1 MEINDKLVSYVA
13 ELAHLK
19 LDDDQRAQAA
29 ADLSRMIGYVDQLAE
44 LDTDGVEPMSHVFP
58 LVNVFRE
65 DEVKPSMARE
75 LILQNAPK
83 QKDGCFLVPK
93 TVASGGRTM
102 DWFDLTALELG
113 AKIQAGEVSAV
124 DAARACLARIEEK
137 EPTVHAFVTV
147 TPEAALA
154 RAEAVQ
160 KRIDSGELTHPLA
173 GVPMAV
179 KDLISTKGVRT
190 TCASKMLE
198 NYVPVFDATVVQK
211 LDAIGAVCLGKTNMD
226 EFAMGSSTE
235 SSYFGVTRNPWDA
248 SRVPGGSSGGS
259 AAAVAA
265 REVFYAL
272 GSDTG
277 GSIRQPASFC
287 GVTGIKPTYG
297 AVSRYGLLAYASSLD
312 QIGPLT
318 IDARDAAA
326 VTAALVG
333 RDEMDATSVDAPVP
347 SLPEKTRLD
356 GLRVGIPQA
365 YFGDGLDEQVRAR
378 VMDAAHELETLGAA
392 LVAVD
397 MPILRYAIPAYYILA
412 CAEASSNLSR
422 YDGVKY
428 GFRPAHFEDLHD
440 LYLTARSEGFGAE
453 VKRRIMLGAFA
464 LSSGYYDAYYNK
476 ALRVKALIKRG
487 FDACFEKA
495 DILLT
500 PAAPTTAYPLGA
512 HADDPIQMYLGD
524 IYTVSVNMAG
534 LPGMVVPCGFDGAGL
549 PVGAQMIAPAFG
561 EQRLFDAA
569 CAYQARTAFH
579 RARPKED

>member
-1 MEINDKLVSYVA
+1 
-13 ELAHLK
+13 
-19 LDDDQRAQAA
+19 
-29 ADLSRMIGYVDQLAE
+29 
-44 LDTDGVEPMSHVFP
+44 MS
-58 LVNVFRE
+58 L
-65 DEVKPSMARE
+65 
-75 LILQNAPK
+75 
-83 QKDGCFLVPK
+83 
-93 TVASGGRTM
+93 
-102 DWFDLTALELG
+102 FDLTALELG
-113 AKIQAGEVSAV
+113 AKIQAGEVGAV
-124 DAARACLARIEEK
+124 EVTRACLARIEAK

-147 TPEAALA
+147 TPEAAVA
-154 RAEAVQ
+154 RAEDVQ
-160 KRIDSGELTHPLA
+160 KRIQSGELTHPLA
-173 GVPMAV
+173 GVPMAI

-190 TCASKMLE
+190 TCSSKMLE

-235 SSYFGVTRNPWDA
+235 SSYFGVTRNPWDLT
-248 SRVPGGSSGGS
+248 RVPGGSSGGS

-326 VTAALVG
+326 VTAALMG
-333 RDEMDATSVDAPVP
+333 KDEMDATSVAAPVP
-347 SLPEKTRLD
+347 VLPEKARLD

-365 YFGDGLDEQVRAR
+365 YFGEGLDADVRER
-378 VMDAAHELETLGAA
+378 LGAT
-392 LVAVD
+392 LVEVD
-397 MPILRYAIPAYYILA
+397 MPILKYSIPAYYILA

-476 ALRVKALIKRG
+476 ALRVKALIKQG

>member
-1 MEINDKLVSYVA
+1 
-13 ELAHLK
+13 
-19 LDDDQRAQAA
+19 
-29 ADLSRMIGYVDQLAE
+29 
-44 LDTDGVEPMSHVFP
+44 
-58 LVNVFRE
+58 
-65 DEVKPSMARE
+65 
-75 LILQNAPK
+75 
-83 QKDGCFLVPK
+83 
-93 TVASGGRTM
+93 M

-113 AKIQAGEVSAV
+113 AKIQAGEVGAV
-124 DAARACLARIEEK
+124 EATRACLARIEAK

-147 TPEAALA
+147 TPEAAVA
-154 RAEAVQ
+154 RAEDVQ
-160 KRIDSGELTHPLA
+160 KRIQSGELTHPLA
-173 GVPMAV
+173 GVPMAI

-190 TCASKMLE
+190 TCSSKMLE

-235 SSYFGVTRNPWDA
+235 SSYFGVTRNPWDLT
-248 SRVPGGSSGGS
+248 RVPGGSSGGS

-326 VTAALVG
+326 VTAALMG
-333 RDEMDATSVDAPVP
+333 KDEMDATSVAAPVP
-347 SLPEKTRLD
+347 VLPEKARLD

-365 YFGDGLDEQVRAR
+365 YFGEGLDADVHER
-378 VMDAAHELETLGAA
+378 VMDAAHELERLGAT
-392 LVAVD
+392 LVEVD
-397 MPILRYAIPAYYILA
+397 MPILKYSIPAYYILA

-464 LSSGYYDAYYNK
+464 LSSGYYDAYYIQAQK
-476 ALRVKALIKRG
+476 IRRLIAEDYKNAFAG
-487 FDACFEKA
+487 CDV
-495 DILLT
+495 IMG
-500 PAAPTTAYPLGA
+500 PVSPTVAWNLGDK
-512 HADDPIQMYLGD
+512 ADDPVANYLGD
-524 IYTVSVNMAG
+524 IFTLSTNLAG
-534 LPGMVVPCGFDGAGL
+534 LPGMSIPCGFGQGDHARR
-549 PVGAQMIAPAFG
+549 PVGLQLTGNYFDEARLLNIAH
-561 EQRLFDAA
+561 Q
-569 CAYQARTAFH
+569 YQKATDWH
-579 RARPKED
+579 LKSPV

>member
-1 MEINDKLVSYVA
+1 MAFSTDMGI
-13 ELAHLK
+13 
-19 LDDDQRAQAA
+19 AQ
-29 ADLSRMIGYVDQLAE
+29 
-44 LDTDGVEPMSHVFP
+44 
-58 LVNVFRE
+58 
-65 DEVKPSMARE
+65 
-75 LILQNAPK
+75 
-83 QKDGCFLVPK
+83 
-93 TVASGGRTM
+93 
-102 DWFDLTALELG
+102 
-113 AKIQAGEVSAV
+113 IQAGLRAGDFTAREVAQEALAHIK
-124 DAARACLARIEEK
+124 AADGK
-137 EPTVHAFVTV
+137 VHAFLEITE
-147 TPEAALA
+147 EAAYA
-154 RAEAVQ
+154 AAE
-160 KRIDSGELTHPLA
+160 RIDAAIAAGSFDELGPLA
-173 GVPMAV
+173 GIPCAF
-179 KDLISTKGVRT
+179 KDNMNQEGTHT
-190 TCASKMLE
+190 TCASHMLE
-198 NYVPVFDATVVQK
+198 NYVSPYTATCVQRAIDAGC
-211 LDAIGAVCLGKTNMD
+211 IPLGKLNMD
-226 EFAMGSSTE
+226 EFAFGSSTE
-235 SSYFGVTRNPWDA
+235 SSAFGPTHNPWDLD
-248 SRVPGGSSGGS
+248 RVPGGSSGGS
-259 AAAVAA
+259 AAAVASGMTC
-265 REVFYAL
+265 VAL

-326 VTAALVG
+326 VTAALMG
-333 RDEMDATSVDAPVP
+333 RDEMDATSVDAPAP

-356 GLRVGIPQA
+356 GLHVGIPQA

-378 VMDAAHELETLGAA
+378 VMDAAHELEALGAT

>member
-1 MEINDKLVSYVA
+1 
-13 ELAHLK
+13 
-19 LDDDQRAQAA
+19 
-29 ADLSRMIGYVDQLAE
+29 
-44 LDTDGVEPMSHVFP
+44 
-58 LVNVFRE
+58 
-65 DEVKPSMARE
+65 
-75 LILQNAPK
+75 
-83 QKDGCFLVPK
+83 
-93 TVASGGRTM
+93 M

-248 SRVPGGSSGGS
+248 SRVPGGS
-259 AAAVAA
+259 
-265 REVFYAL
+265 
-272 GSDTG
+272 
-277 GSIRQPASFC
+277 IRQPASFC

-326 VTAALVG
+326 VTAALMG
-333 RDEMDATSVDAPVP
+333 RDEMDATSVDAPAP

-378 VMDAAHELETLGAA
+378 VMDAAHELEALGAA

>member
-1 MEINDKLVSYVA
+1 MEKDITFASVA
-13 ELAHLK
+13 EL
-19 LDDDQRAQAA
+19 
-29 ADLSRMIGYVDQLAE
+29 SRMLA
-44 LDTDGVEPMSHVFP
+44 
-58 LVNVFRE
+58 
-65 DEVKPSMARE
+65 AR
-75 LILQNAPK
+75 
-83 QKDGCFLVPK
+83 
-93 TVASGGRTM
+93 
-102 DWFDLTALELG
+102 
-113 AKIQAGEVSAV
+113 EVSAV
-124 DAARACLARIEEK
+124 ELAQHYLARIEAHKDLNAFLDVRPEATLEQARQADERIAAGTATPLTGIPIAHK
-137 EPTVHAFVTV
+137 DIFVTREWAS
-147 TPEAALA
+147 TAAS
-154 RAEAVQ
+154 R
-160 KRIDSGELTHPLA
+160 
-173 GVPMAV
+173 
-179 KDLISTKGVRT
+179 
-190 TCASKMLE
+190 MLE
-198 NYVPVFDATVVQK
+198 GYMSPFDATVVRQLK
-211 LDAIGAVCLGKTNMD
+211 DEGMVCLGKLNCD
-226 EFAMGSSTE
+226 EFAMGSGNENSA
-235 SSYFGVTRNPWDA
+235 YGKVFNPWDA
-248 SRVPGGSSGGS
+248 NAVPGGSSGGS
-259 AAAVAA
+259 SSAVAA
-265 REVFYAL
+265 GLAPIVT
-272 GSDTG
+272 GTDTG

-326 VTAALVG
+326 VTAALMG
-333 RDEMDATSVDAPVP
+333 RDEMDATSVDAPAP
-347 SLPEKTRLD
+347 SLPEKMRLD

-378 VMDAAHELETLGAA
+378 VMDAAHELEALGAA

>member
-1 MEINDKLVSYVA
+1 M
-13 ELAHLK
+13 
-19 LDDDQRAQAA
+19 
-29 ADLSRMIGYVDQLAE
+29 
-44 LDTDGVEPMSHVFP
+44 
-58 LVNVFRE
+58 
-65 DEVKPSMARE
+65 
-75 LILQNAPK
+75 
-83 QKDGCFLVPK
+83 
-93 TVASGGRTM
+93 
-102 DWFDLTALELG
+102 
-113 AKIQAGEVSAV
+113 
-124 DAARACLARIEEK
+124 
-137 EPTVHAFVTV
+137 
-147 TPEAALA
+147 
-154 RAEAVQ
+154 
-160 KRIDSGELTHPLA
+160 
-173 GVPMAV
+173 
-179 KDLISTKGVRT
+179 
-190 TCASKMLE
+190 
-198 NYVPVFDATVVQK
+198 
-211 LDAIGAVCLGKTNMD
+211 
-226 EFAMGSSTE
+226 
-235 SSYFGVTRNPWDA
+235 
-248 SRVPGGSSGGS
+248 
-259 AAAVAA
+259 
-265 REVFYAL
+265 
-272 GSDTG
+272 
-277 GSIRQPASFC
+277 
-287 GVTGIKPTYG
+287 TGIKPTYG

-326 VTAALVG
+326 VTAALMG

-378 VMDAAHELETLGAA
+378 VMDAAHELEALGAT

-579 RARPKED
+579 RACPKED

>member
-1 MEINDKLVSYVA
+1 ME
-13 ELAHLK
+13 
-19 LDDDQRAQAA
+19 
-29 ADLSRMIGYVDQLAE
+29 
-44 LDTDGVEPMSHVFP
+44 
-58 LVNVFRE
+58 
-65 DEVKPSMARE
+65 
-75 LILQNAPK
+75 
-83 QKDGCFLVPK
+83 
-93 TVASGGRTM
+93 
-102 DWFDLTALELG
+102 
-113 AKIQAGEVSAV
+113 
-124 DAARACLARIEEK
+124 
-137 EPTVHAFVTV
+137 
-147 TPEAALA
+147 
-154 RAEAVQ
+154 
-160 KRIDSGELTHPLA
+160 
-173 GVPMAV
+173 
-179 KDLISTKGVRT
+179 
-190 TCASKMLE
+190 
-198 NYVPVFDATVVQK
+198 
-211 LDAIGAVCLGKTNMD
+211 

-287 GVTGIKPTYG
+287 GVVGMKPTYG
-297 AVSRYGLLAYASSLD
+297 TVSRYGLVAFSSSLD

-318 IDARDAAA
+318 SDARDAAA
-326 VTAALVG
+326 VTAALMG
-333 RDEMDATSVDAPVP
+333 RDEMDATSVDAPAP

-378 VMDAAHELETLGAA
+378 VMDAAHELEALGAA

>member
-1 MEINDKLVSYVA
+1 
-13 ELAHLK
+13 
-19 LDDDQRAQAA
+19 
-29 ADLSRMIGYVDQLAE
+29 
-44 LDTDGVEPMSHVFP
+44 
-58 LVNVFRE
+58 
-65 DEVKPSMARE
+65 
-75 LILQNAPK
+75 
-83 QKDGCFLVPK
+83 
-93 TVASGGRTM
+93 M

-287 GVTGIKPTYG
+287 GVTGIEPTYG

-318 IDARDAAA
+318 IGRAGRGRRHRCADGQGTRWTRRAWTRPRRPCRRKRGS
-326 VTAALVG
+326 TACASAFRRRIL
-333 RDEMDATSVDAPVP
+333 ATDLTS
-347 SLPEKTRLD
+347 RC
-356 GLRVGIPQA
+356 
-365 YFGDGLDEQVRAR
+365 AR
-378 VMDAAHELETLGAA
+378 V
-392 LVAVD
+392 
-397 MPILRYAIPAYYILA
+397 
-412 CAEASSNLSR
+412 
-422 YDGVKY
+422 
-428 GFRPAHFEDLHD
+428 
-440 LYLTARSEGFGAE
+440 
-453 VKRRIMLGAFA
+453 
-464 LSSGYYDAYYNK
+464 
-476 ALRVKALIKRG
+476 
-487 FDACFEKA
+487 
-495 DILLT
+495 
-500 PAAPTTAYPLGA
+500 
-512 HADDPIQMYLGD
+512 
-524 IYTVSVNMAG
+524 
-534 LPGMVVPCGFDGAGL
+534 
-549 PVGAQMIAPAFG
+549 
-561 EQRLFDAA
+561 
-569 CAYQARTAFH
+569 
-579 RARPKED
+579 

>member
-1 MEINDKLVSYVA
+1 
-13 ELAHLK
+13 
-19 LDDDQRAQAA
+19 
-29 ADLSRMIGYVDQLAE
+29 
-44 LDTDGVEPMSHVFP
+44 
-58 LVNVFRE
+58 
-65 DEVKPSMARE
+65 
-75 LILQNAPK
+75 
-83 QKDGCFLVPK
+83 
-93 TVASGGRTM
+93 M

-190 TCASKMLE
+190 TCASRMLE

-326 VTAALVG
+326 VTAALMG
-333 RDEMDATSVDAPVP
+333 RDEMDATSVDAPAP

-378 VMDAAHELETLGAA
+378 VMDAAHELEALGAA

-440 LYLTARSEGFGAE
+440 L
-453 VKRRIMLGAFA
+453 
-464 LSSGYYDAYYNK
+464 
-476 ALRVKALIKRG
+476 
-487 FDACFEKA
+487 
-495 DILLT
+495 
-500 PAAPTTAYPLGA
+500 
-512 HADDPIQMYLGD
+512 
-524 IYTVSVNMAG
+524 
-534 LPGMVVPCGFDGAGL
+534 
-549 PVGAQMIAPAFG
+549 
-561 EQRLFDAA
+561 
-569 CAYQARTAFH
+569 
-579 RARPKED
+579 

>member
-1 MEINDKLVSYVA
+1 MPQTGKIRRVQQLYARGEITCE
-13 ELAHLK
+13 ELTRRY
-19 LDDDQRAQAA
+19 LDSIERDNGT
-29 ADLSRMIGYVDQLAE
+29 L
-44 LDTDGVEPMSHVFP
+44 
-58 LVNVFRE
+58 
-65 DEVKPSMARE
+65 
-75 LILQNAPK
+75 NAY
-83 QKDGCFLVPK
+83 
-93 TVASGGRTM
+93 
-102 DWFDLTALELG
+102 
-113 AKIQAGEVSAV
+113 
-124 DAARACLARIEEK
+124 
-137 EPTVHAFVTV
+137 VTV
-147 TPEAALA
+147 TPDTALEAARRVDAKL
-154 RAEAVQ
+154 RA
-160 KRIDSGELTHPLA
+160 GETLRPLE
-173 GVPMAV
+173 GIPMTL
-179 KDLISTKGVRT
+179 KDNISTRGIPT
-190 TCASKMLE
+190 TCCSRILE
-198 NYVPVFDATVVQK
+198 GYTPIYDATVWELLQREN
-211 LDAIGAVCLGKTNMD
+211 AVLLGKTNMD

-326 VTAALVG
+326 VTAALMG
-333 RDEMDATSVDAPVP
+333 RDEMDATSVDAPAP

-378 VMDAAHELETLGAA
+378 VMDAAHELEALGAA

-579 RARPKED
+579 RVRPKED